1 MSSPS
6 VSPKRRSAALS
17 RRRDG
22 LRDETGDET
31 RAFEFE
37 RSRSRSRAHLFTT
50 ALVPGPSSRERF
62 IPSRADD
69 STEEIL
75 MNETLARAFVVKSFA
90 EERAFAEESRRRR
103 RDVRVDV
110 ERASGRRERRASR
123 RARAM

>member
-1 MSSPS
+1 
-6 VSPKRRSAALS
+6 
-17 RRRDG
+17 
-22 LRDETGDET
+22 
-31 RAFEFE
+31 
-37 RSRSRSRAHLFTT
+37 
-50 ALVPGPSSRERF
+50 
-62 IPSRADD
+62 
-69 STEEIL
+69 